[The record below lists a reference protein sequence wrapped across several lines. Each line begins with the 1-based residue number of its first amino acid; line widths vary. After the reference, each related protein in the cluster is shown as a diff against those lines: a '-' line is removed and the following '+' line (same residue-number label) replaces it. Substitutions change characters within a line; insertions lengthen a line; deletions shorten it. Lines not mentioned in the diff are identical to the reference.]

1 MKTASRKGAT
11 VVRCQYCGKNLWPL
25 RGLFDEDFCSR
36 DHRQRYHE
44 RVRKALEHLPKGQVT
59 ARPNGIAGF
68 QFEKPRVQQA
78 EFTRLS
84 AGQPC
89 ENPAP
94 PAVPDFAHATASPS
108 LAASSFSFASLAPM
122 EGVRRPSADT
132 GTPAISPNLMSIDS
146 LRERFA
152 QNRGAL
158 ALMEAPA
165 PITPRPENMAL
176 KASSRWSLSPEA
188 FDELN
193 HVYLHEP
200 DPLMEANMPF
210 GGSLI
215 GQLEPVSS
223 IARAKHTAIAGPSG
237 AGRVEFF
244 PMQRHSATLA
254 EGVGA
259 DALPEAAS
267 QGGENIWLEDFV
279 SWRIPVSLAPSRS
292 SLAMLPATDRA
303 AALEQFRNAS
313 PASAASAAPL
323 AWDFGTTGIERGP
336 LEGMRLGIAPAMVIE
351 FPAARE
357 GAAAPFSDETA
368 VFDAATFELW
378 LPQIAVDAGQ
388 MEMLTE
394 ELAEITP
401 THSDA
406 FGPETKIGET
416 LLPHGSSW
424 LPIDA
429 KSVLPASSPE
439 MHGWLAE
446 PKLGADLVAKS
457 APSQLRNGARSVS
470 AGVPISMPTRAVRLK
485 EGPEFFAAEPVV
497 ADSVA
502 LPLSANAYL
511 GSGPL
516 AMPLIP
522 ASASETLLATAAT
535 VPALLPIDGAT
546 HQVMLSDAA
555 NSIETASIQMPAIE
569 APAAG
574 FATGE
579 LKKMDLWVRENGE
592 LLPHHFGWMQPQW
605 ALHIPE
611 LRHEELPLALKVDVP
626 EPRTVTVFETAT
638 ADEPQSNV
646 RSIVDGRQKRFAVP
660 SYIKGMAA
668 GLMLASF
675 LWFGSS
681 SIKSDG
687 MSMRP
692 GDLLRL
698 TIQRRAVYEKEDN
711 FHAGLASWDGKN
723 VKSWVYD
730 REGFIRPGR
739 LVIYRPSRDMK
750 DYKLEFLT
758 QIEHK
763 GVNYV
768 FRAVDDQ
775 NYYGMKL
782 AVTEPGPRPLVA
794 LSRYTVIDGKRES
807 RGEMPL
813 QVMMHNNRPY
823 RVVVDVKGNQFL
835 TSIEG
840 QQVDSWSD
848 DRLKS
853 GGVGFFTESS
863 EKARLYWMKVTKN
876 SDFLGKLC
884 SMLVPKES

>member
-1 MKTASRKGAT
+1 
-11 VVRCQYCGKNLWPL
+11 
-25 RGLFDEDFCSR
+25 
-36 DHRQRYHE
+36 
-44 RVRKALEHLPKGQVT
+44 
-59 ARPNGIAGF
+59 
-68 QFEKPRVQQA
+68 
-78 EFTRLS
+78 
-84 AGQPC
+84 
-89 ENPAP
+89 
-94 PAVPDFAHATASPS
+94 
-108 LAASSFSFASLAPM
+108 
-122 EGVRRPSADT
+122 
-132 GTPAISPNLMSIDS
+132 MSIDS
-146 LRERFA
+146 LRERFE
-152 QNRGAL
+152 QSHGAL
-158 ALMEAPA
+158 ALMDVPA
-165 PITPRPENMAL
+165 PIAPRPGNMAL
-176 KASSRWSLSPEA
+176 KASERWSLSPEA

-210 GGSLI
+210 GGSFI
-215 GQLEPVSS
+215 GQLQPVSS
-223 IARAKHTAIAGPSG
+223 TARAKHTAIAGPSG

-244 PMQRHSATLA
+244 PMQRHSAVLA
-254 EGVGA
+254 EGLEA
-259 DALPEAAS
+259 DALPEAAA

-279 SWRIPVSLAPSRS
+279 SWRIPVSLAPNRS
-292 SLAMLPATDRA
+292 SMAMLPATDRA
-303 AALEQFRNAS
+303 AALEQFRSAS

-323 AWDFGTTGIERGP
+323 AWNFGTTGIERRP
-336 LEGMRLGIAPAMVIE
+336 LEAMRLGIAPAMVIE
-351 FPAARE
+351 FPSARD

-368 VFDAATFELW
+368 VFDAANFELW

-394 ELAEITP
+394 ELAEIAP
-401 THSDA
+401 AHSDA

-439 MHGWLAE
+439 MRGRLAE
-446 PKLGADLVAKS
+446 PKLDAGLVAKS

-470 AGVPISMPTRAVRLK
+470 AGVPISMPNRAVRLK
-485 EGPEFFAAEPVV
+485 EGPEFFATEPVV
-497 ADSVA
+497 ADNVA
-502 LPLSANAYL
+502 LPLSASAYL
-511 GSGPL
+511 EAGPL

-522 ASASETLLATAAT
+522 ASTSETLLETAAT

-546 HQVMLSDAA
+546 HQVVLSDAA
-555 NSIETASIQMPAIE
+555 KSIETATIEMPVME
-569 APAAG
+569 PPAAG
-574 FATGE
+574 FASGE
-579 LKKMDLWVRENGE
+579 LKKMDLWVRESGE
-592 LLPHHFGWMQPQW
+592 LLPHHFGWMQPQL

-638 ADEPQSNV
+638 AEQPSNV
-646 RSIVDGRQKRFAVP
+646 RSIADGRQKRFAVP

-668 GLMLASF
+668 GVMLASF

-687 MSMRP
+687 MTMRP

-723 VKSWVYD
+723 VKTWAYD

>member
-44 RVRKALEHLPKGQVT
+44 RVRKALEHLPKGQAT
-59 ARPNGIAGF
+59 PRPNGIAGF
-68 QFEKPRVQQA
+68 QFEKPRVQQP
-78 EFTRLS
+78 EFTLRHT
-84 AGQPC
+84 AG
-89 ENPAP
+89 
-94 PAVPDFAHATASPS
+94 
-108 LAASSFSFASLAPM
+108 
-122 EGVRRPSADT
+122 T
-132 GTPAISPNLMSIDS
+132 GAPAIPPSIMSIDS
-146 LRERFA
+146 LRERFDRS
-152 QNRGAL
+152 RGAL
-158 ALMEAPA
+158 ALMDAPA
-165 PITPRPENMAL
+165 PIAPRPGNMAL
-176 KASSRWSLSPEA
+176 KASQRWSLSPEA

-210 GGSLI
+210 GGSFI
-215 GQLEPVSS
+215 GQLQPVSS
-223 IARAKHTAIAGPSG
+223 TARAKHMAIAGPSG

-244 PMQRHSATLA
+244 PMQRYSAALA
-254 EGVGA
+254 EGAEA
-259 DALPEAAS
+259 DALPEAAG
-267 QGGENIWLEDFV
+267 QLGENVWLEDFV
-279 SWRIPVSLAPSRS
+279 SWRIPVSLAPNRS
-292 SLAMLPATDRA
+292 SMAMLPATDRA

-313 PASAASAAPL
+313 PASAASAAPV
-323 AWDFGTTGIERGP
+323 AWDFGTTGIERQP
-336 LEGMRLGIAPAMVIE
+336 LQATRLGMAPAMVIE
-351 FPAARE
+351 FPAPRD

-368 VFDAATFELW
+368 VFDAANFELW

-388 MEMLTE
+388 MEMLSD
-394 ELAEITP
+394 ELAEIAP

-424 LPIDA
+424 MPIDA

-439 MHGWLAE
+439 MHGRLAE
-446 PKLGADLVAKS
+446 PKLGAGLVAKS
-457 APSQLRNGARSVS
+457 APSQLRNGARSVN
-470 AGVPISMPTRAVRLK
+470 AGVPISMPNRAVRLK

-502 LPLSANAYL
+502 LPLSASAYL

-522 ASASETLLATAAT
+522 ASASETLLETAAT

-546 HQVMLSDAA
+546 HQVVLSDAA
-555 NSIETASIQMPAIE
+555 SSIETATIEVPAIE
-569 APAAG
+569 APPAG

-579 LKKMDLWVRENGE
+579 LKKMDLWVRESGE
-592 LLPHHFGWMQPQW
+592 LLPHHFGWMQPQL

-638 ADEPQSNV
+638 AEQPSNV
-646 RSIVDGRQKRFAVP
+646 RSIADGRQKRFAVP

-668 GLMLASF
+668 GVMLASF

-687 MSMRP
+687 MTMRP

-723 VKSWVYD
+723 VKTWVYD

-739 LVIYRPSRDMK
+739 LVIYRPSRNMK

>member
-1 MKTASRKGAT
+1 
-11 VVRCQYCGKNLWPL
+11 VRCQYCGKNLWPL

-44 RVRKALEHLPKGQVT
+44 RVRKALEHLPKTQAT
-59 ARPNGIAGF
+59 PRPNGIAGF
-68 QFEKPRVQQA
+68 QFEKPRVQEA
-78 EFTRLS
+78 EFTRRPTES
-84 AGQPC
+84 WK
-89 ENPAP
+89 NPAS

-108 LAASSFSFASLAPM
+108 LAASSFSFAALAPT
-122 EGVRRPSADT
+122 EGVRRPNADT
-132 GTPAISPNLMSIDS
+132 GAPAISPNIMSIDS
-146 LRERFA
+146 LRERFDY
-152 QNRGAL
+152 NRGAL
-158 ALMEAPA
+158 AVALMEAPA
-165 PITPRPENMAL
+165 RIAPRPENMAL
-176 KASSRWSLSPEA
+176 QASQRWSLSPEA

-200 DPLMEANMPF
+200 DPLLEASMPF
-210 GGSLI
+210 GGTVI
-215 GQLEPVSS
+215 GHLKPVSS
-223 IARAKHTAIAGPSG
+223 ISRAKHTAIAGPSG

-244 PMQRHSATLA
+244 PMQRHSATSLA
-254 EGVGA
+254 EGMEA
-259 DALPEAAS
+259 DALPEAALQS
-267 QGGENIWLEDFV
+267 GDNIWLEDFV
-279 SWRIPVSLAPSRS
+279 SWRIPVSLAPNRS
-292 SLAMLPATDRA
+292 SMAMLPATDRA
-303 AALEQFRNAS
+303 AALEQFRNAA
-313 PASAASAAPL
+313 PASSASAAPL
-323 AWDFGTTGIERGP
+323 AWDFGTSGIERRP
-336 LEGMRLGIAPAMVIE
+336 FEAIRLGIAPAMVIE
-351 FPAARE
+351 FPAPRE
-357 GAAAPFSDETA
+357 GAASPFCDETA
-368 VFDAATFELW
+368 VFDVSNFNLW

-388 MEMLTE
+388 MEMLSD
-394 ELAEITP
+394 ELAEIAP
-401 THSDA
+401 VHSDA

-429 KSVLPASSPE
+429 QSVLPTSSPE
-439 MHGWLAE
+439 MRGALAE

-457 APSQLRNGARSVS
+457 ATSLLRNGARSVN
-470 AGVPISMPTRAVRLK
+470 AGVPISMPNRAVRLK

-502 LPLSANAYL
+502 LPLSASPYAAA
-511 GSGPL
+511 GPL
-516 AMPLIP
+516 AIP
-522 ASASETLLATAAT
+522 RIPTSASDTLLKTAANS
-535 VPALLPIDGAT
+535 PALLPIGGCT
-546 HQVMLSDAA
+546 HQVVLGDAA
-555 NSIETASIQMPAIE
+555 NPIETASIEMPAIE
-569 APAAG
+569 APPAG
-574 FATGE
+574 FGTGE
-579 LKKMDLWVRENGE
+579 LKKIDLWVRETNE
-592 LLPHHFGWMQPQW
+592 RLPHHFGWMQPQW

-638 ADEPQSNV
+638 SDEQTKV
-646 RSIVDGRQKRFAVP
+646 RSIAEARSKRFAVP

-668 GLMLASF
+668 GVMLASF

-681 SIKSDG
+681 SIKSGG
-687 MSMRP
+687 MTMRP

-698 TIQRRAVYEKEDN
+698 TIQRRAVYEREDN

-723 VKSWVYD
+723 VKTWAYD

-768 FRAVDDQ
+768 FRAVDEQ

-782 AVTEPGPRPLVA
+782 AVTAPGPRPLVA
-794 LSRYTVIDGKRES
+794 LSRYTVIDGKKES
-807 RGEMPL
+807 RGETPL

-840 QQVDSWSD
+840 QLVDSWSD
-848 DRLKS
+848 DHLKS

>member
-44 RVRKALEHLPKGQVT
+44 RVRKALEHLPKGQAT
-59 ARPNGIAGF
+59 PRPNGIAGF
-68 QFEKPRVQQA
+68 QFEKPRVQQP
-78 EFTRLS
+78 EFTLRHT
-84 AGQPC
+84 AG
-89 ENPAP
+89 
-94 PAVPDFAHATASPS
+94 
-108 LAASSFSFASLAPM
+108 
-122 EGVRRPSADT
+122 T
-132 GTPAISPNLMSIDS
+132 GAPAIPPSIMSIDS
-146 LRERFA
+146 LRERFDRS
-152 QNRGAL
+152 RGAL
-158 ALMEAPA
+158 ALMDAPA
-165 PITPRPENMAL
+165 PIAPRPGNMAL
-176 KASSRWSLSPEA
+176 KASQRWSLSPEA

-210 GGSLI
+210 GGSFI
-215 GQLEPVSS
+215 GQLQPVSS
-223 IARAKHTAIAGPSG
+223 TARAKHMAIAGPSG

-244 PMQRHSATLA
+244 PMQRYSAALA
-254 EGVGA
+254 EGAEA
-259 DALPEAAS
+259 DALPEAAG
-267 QGGENIWLEDFV
+267 QLGENVWLEDFV
-279 SWRIPVSLAPSRS
+279 SWRIPVSLAPNRS
-292 SLAMLPATDRA
+292 SMAMLPATDRA

-313 PASAASAAPL
+313 PASAASAAPV
-323 AWDFGTTGIERGP
+323 AWDFGTTGIERQP
-336 LEGMRLGIAPAMVIE
+336 LQATRLGMAPAMVIE
-351 FPAARE
+351 FPAPRD

-368 VFDAATFELW
+368 VFDAANFELW

-388 MEMLTE
+388 MEMLSD
-394 ELAEITP
+394 ELAEIAP

-424 LPIDA
+424 MPIDA

-439 MHGWLAE
+439 MHGRLAE
-446 PKLGADLVAKS
+446 PKLGAGLVAKS
-457 APSQLRNGARSVS
+457 APSQLRNGARSVN
-470 AGVPISMPTRAVRLK
+470 AGVPISMPNRAVRLK

-502 LPLSANAYL
+502 LPLSASAYL

-522 ASASETLLATAAT
+522 ASASETLLETAAT

-546 HQVMLSDAA
+546 HQVVLSDAA
-555 NSIETASIQMPAIE
+555 SSIETATIEVPAIE
-569 APAAG
+569 APPAG

-579 LKKMDLWVRENGE
+579 LKKMDLWVRESGE
-592 LLPHHFGWMQPQW
+592 LLPHHFGWMQPQL

-626 EPRTVTVFETAT
+626 ESRTVTVFETAT
-638 ADEPQSNV
+638 AEQPSNV
-646 RSIVDGRQKRFAVP
+646 RSIADGRQKRFAVP

-668 GLMLASF
+668 GVMLASF

-687 MSMRP
+687 MTMRP

-723 VKSWVYD
+723 VKTWVYD

-739 LVIYRPSRDMK
+739 LVIYRPSRNMK

>member
-1 MKTASRKGAT
+1 MR
-11 VVRCQYCGKNLWPL
+11 
-25 RGLFDEDFCSR
+25 
-36 DHRQRYHE
+36 
-44 RVRKALEHLPKGQVT
+44 
-59 ARPNGIAGF
+59 
-68 QFEKPRVQQA
+68 
-78 EFTRLS
+78 
-84 AGQPC
+84 
-89 ENPAP
+89 
-94 PAVPDFAHATASPS
+94 
-108 LAASSFSFASLAPM
+108 
-122 EGVRRPSADT
+122 
-132 GTPAISPNLMSIDS
+132 IDS
-146 LRERFA
+146 LRERFE
-152 QNRGAL
+152 QNHGAL
-158 ALMEAPA
+158 AWLDAPA
-165 PITPRPENMAL
+165 PIAPRPGNMAL
-176 KASSRWSLSPEA
+176 KTSQRWSLSPEA

-200 DPLMEANMPF
+200 DPLMEANLPF
-210 GGSLI
+210 GGSFI
-215 GQLEPVSS
+215 GQIQPVSS
-223 IARAKHTAIAGPSG
+223 SARAKHTATAGPSG

-244 PMQRHSATLA
+244 PMQRHSAALGEGA
-254 EGVGA
+254 EA

-267 QGGENIWLEDFV
+267 QRGDNIWLEDLV
-279 SWRIPVSLAPSRS
+279 SWRIPMSLAPNRS
-292 SLAMLPATDRA
+292 SMAMLPATDRA
-303 AALEQFRNAS
+303 AALEQFRHAS
-313 PASAASAAPL
+313 PASTASAAPM
-323 AWDFGTTGIERGP
+323 AWDFGTTAIERQSI
-336 LEGMRLGIAPAMVIE
+336 ESTRLGIAPAMVIE
-351 FPAARE
+351 FPAPRE

-368 VFDAATFELW
+368 IFDAATFELW
-378 LPQIAVDAGQ
+378 LPQISVDAGQ
-388 MEMLTE
+388 MEMLVE
-394 ELAEITP
+394 EPAEIAP
-401 THSDA
+401 VHSDA

-416 LLPHGSSW
+416 LLPRCSSW

-429 KSVLPASSPE
+429 ESVLPASSPV
-439 MHGWLAE
+439 MRGRLAE
-446 PKLGADLVAKS
+446 PKVGADLVAKA
-457 APSQLRNGARSVS
+457 APSQLRNGARSVN
-470 AGVPISMPTRAVRLK
+470 AGVPISMPNRAVRLK
-485 EGPEFFAAEPVV
+485 EGPEFFATEPVV
-497 ADSVA
+497 ADSVTR
-502 LPLSANAYL
+502 PLCANPYAMA
-511 GSGPL
+511 GPL
-516 AMPLIP
+516 AMPQIP
-522 ASASETLLATAAT
+522 ASTSETLLATAANA
-535 VPALLPIDGAT
+535 PALLPIGGST
-546 HQVMLSDAA
+546 HQVVLSDAA
-555 NSIETASIQMPAIE
+555 TSLETASIQMPAIE
-569 APAAG
+569 APPAG

-579 LKKMDLWVRENGE
+579 LKKMDLWVRESGE

-646 RSIVDGRQKRFAVP
+646 RSIVDGRQKHFAVP

-687 MSMRP
+687 MTMRP

-723 VKSWVYD
+723 VKTWVYD

-813 QVMMHNNRPY
+813 QMMMHNNRPY

>member
-44 RVRKALEHLPKGQVT
+44 RVRKALEHLPKGQAVP
-59 ARPNGIAGF
+59 RPTGIAGF
-68 QFEKPRVQQA
+68 QFEKPRVQQP
-78 EFTRLS
+78 E
-84 AGQPC
+84 
-89 ENPAP
+89 
-94 PAVPDFAHATASPS
+94 SPS
-108 LAASSFSFASLAPM
+108 IASGSFSFASVAQT
-122 EGVRRPSADT
+122 VRRPNGET
-132 GTPAISPNLMSIDS
+132 GAPAISPNIMSIDS
-146 LRERFA
+146 LHGRFE

-158 ALMEAPA
+158 AVALMDAPA
-165 PITPRPENMAL
+165 PIAPRPGNMPL
-176 KASSRWSLSPEA
+176 KASHRWSLSPEA

-200 DPLMEANMPF
+200 DPLVEANMPF

-215 GQLEPVSS
+215 GQLKPVSS

-244 PMQRHSATLA
+244 PMRRHSAALA
-254 EGVGA
+254 EGVAA
-259 DALPEAAS
+259 DAFPEAAS
-267 QGGENIWLEDFV
+267 QDGDNIWLEDFV
-279 SWRIPVSLAPSRS
+279 SWRIPVSMAPNRS
-292 SLAMLPATDRA
+292 SMAMLPATDRA

-313 PASAASAAPL
+313 PALAASAAPL
-323 AWDFGTTGIERGP
+323 AWEFGTMGVECRQFEAT
-336 LEGMRLGIAPAMVIE
+336 RLGMASAMVIE
-351 FPAARE
+351 FPTPRE
-357 GAAAPFSDETA
+357 GVAAPFSDETA
-368 VFDAATFELW
+368 IFDAAMFDLW
-378 LPQIAVDAGQ
+378 LPQISVDAG
-388 MEMLTE
+388 EMGMLAE
-394 ELAEITP
+394 ELAEIAP
-401 THSDA
+401 VHSDA

-416 LLPHGSSW
+416 LLPRGSSW

-429 KSVLPASSPE
+429 ESVLPTSSRE
-439 MHGWLAE
+439 MGGALAE
-446 PKLGADLVAKS
+446 PKVGADLVAKS
-457 APSQLRNGARSVS
+457 APSQLRNGARSLN
-470 AGVPISMPTRAVRLK
+470 AGVPISMPNRAVRLK
-485 EGPEFFAAEPVV
+485 QGPEFFAAEPVV
-497 ADSVA
+497 ANSVA
-502 LPLSANAYL
+502 RPLTANAYAVA
-511 GSGPL
+511 GPL
-516 AMPLIP
+516 AMPQIP
-522 ASASETLLATAAT
+522 ASASDTLLKTAANA
-535 VPALLPIDGAT
+535 PALLPIGGST
-546 HQVMLSDAA
+546 HQVVLSDAA
-555 NSIETASIQMPAIE
+555 NAIEIASIEMPAIE
-569 APAAG
+569 APPAG

-579 LKKMDLWVRENGE
+579 LKQMNLWVRETGDR
-592 LLPHHFGWMQPQW
+592 LPHHFGWMQPQW

-638 ADEPQSNV
+638 SEPQGNV
-646 RSIVDGRQKRFAVP
+646 RSIAEGRSKRFAVP

-687 MSMRP
+687 MTLRP

-711 FHAGLASWDGKN
+711 FHAGLASWDGKG
-723 VKSWVYD
+723 VKTWAYD

-768 FRAVDDQ
+768 FRAVDEQ

-782 AVTEPGPRPLVA
+782 AVTAPGPRPLVA
-794 LSRYTVIDGKRES
+794 LSRYTVIDGKKES

-840 QQVDSWSD
+840 QLVDSWSD